1 MLWTIYTRHHN
12 NCLQGRL
19 GRYRI
24 SGEIRRLR
32 SQNCVNNTVIKQL
45 YISISELL
53 RSRGIQKY
61 LICNFEHFLQDLPNS
76 WRNSNFD
83 QFLAISGKTLLKFT
97 RSTNKNTICQA
108 QICFQE
114 ILSFRMHY
122 CTFIFINFEEKFK
135 IGLESQ
141 FSCISASGS
150 GGQISCSKLLL
161 RTNKC
166 LWVK

>member
-1 MLWTIYTRHHN
+1 M
-12 NCLQGRL
+12 QGRL

-61 LICNFEHFLQDLPNS
+61 LICNFEHFLQDLPKS
-76 WRNSNFD
+76 WKNSNFD

-114 ILSFRMHY
+114 ILSFHLHY
-122 CTFIFINFEEKFK
+122 WTCIFVKFK
-135 IGLESQ
+135 ENIKIDQKSQ
-141 FSCISASGS
+141 FSCISASG
-150 GGQISCSKLLL
+150 
-161 RTNKC
+161 
-166 LWVK
+166 